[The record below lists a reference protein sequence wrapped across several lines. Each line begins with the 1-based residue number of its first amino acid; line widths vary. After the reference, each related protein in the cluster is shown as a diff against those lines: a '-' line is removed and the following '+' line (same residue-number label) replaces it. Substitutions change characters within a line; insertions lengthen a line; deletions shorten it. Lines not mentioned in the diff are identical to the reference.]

1 MVQAV
6 VVHFVFVD
14 TYEQCKR
21 KEMKGEGKN
30 AYDCDVWMC
39 DGDWGSRSF
48 NMTVNDEPSP
58 M

>member
-1 MVQAV
+1 
-6 VVHFVFVD
+6 
-14 TYEQCKR
+14 
-21 KEMKGEGKN
+21 MKGEGKN